1 MTQFSARR
9 VQQHLR
15 TFTINS
21 NYTNLLIIKR
31 QGEPESVSKSNF
43 RPYLCTFDF
52 FRDSSSSSACFFHRN
67 LTRIKHTRK
76 KSRSS
81 LAARHQICFPSEQR
95 TSLFISS
102 GEIFHRNHFNW
113 IFFLA
118 ALGILKTFYLEMI
131 LRSSWLAK
139 HFTAKLSRFNWNFY
153 STFNFSR
160 DSFVTQ
166 TKTRL
171 YFNIQRNL
179 LVIGDYCSLLWN

>member
-76 KSRSS
+76 KVVPHSRHDIKSAFHPSSELLFLYLLAKFSIGITLIGFFSSQHSGYWKLFISKWFWDPPGWRSTLRRSS
-81 LAARHQICFPSEQR
+81 LVLIGIFIRLLISREIPLLRKQK
-95 TSLFISS
+95 LDFISIS
-102 GEIFHRNHFNW
+102 EE
-113 IFFLA
+113 
-118 ALGILKTFYLEMI
+118 T
-131 LRSSWLAK
+131 
-139 HFTAKLSRFNWNFY
+139 
-153 STFNFSR
+153 
-160 DSFVTQ
+160 
-166 TKTRL
+166 
-171 YFNIQRNL
+171 
-179 LVIGDYCSLLWN
+179 CS

>member
-171 YFNIQRNL
+171 YFNI
-179 LVIGDYCSLLWN
+179 